1 MSTGF
6 PLYPKRDFVP
16 CAVDSCE
23 VRFESPRSSYSH
35 TSLLTN
41 PHRDIDEEKSHH
53 YEDPTVLNDQVR
65 VIQGGGN
72 TGHRKRFNDMYEPHI
87 PLKDLRVG
95 RSRDDSSCSELSD
108 TYLRESCINR
118 CILFFV
124 LLTSVAALI
133 LVVLLMFGK
142 VGPIVE
148 RNCACNNPE
157 KVSLKAEAPNGQKVV
172 GGQSNTGE
180 VAEPVSP
187 PDVSSLEDK
196 INDLK
201 ANISMIKAIMTT
213 LQHELHST
221 KKGLNETSNKVS
233 ETKNELLQIES
244 GMQESIFKI
253 SNISQQLDKSVSDV
267 NESFHIE
274 LASLETTFVTK
285 LNSTA
290 QSLSDADSTLKS
302 SLDVINSSLTSQIQS
317 ISKLQGPTGP
327 PGFNGSKGV
336 PGALGN
342 KGAKG
347 NAGVQGSPGQQGVA
361 GDPGR
366 NGTDGVNG
374 QQGDKG
380 PQGDKGQQGAAGPA
394 GPPGPQG
401 PQGPPGAGNFSQ
413 CVYGHKEEKT
423 TSGPSVTR
431 KTILEEPVGKK
442 ILGVSCSTNQAAEY
456 NLEVE
461 KVSGKYF
468 YRCICRG
475 ESSLVTPKE
484 NQMKCILHFWECPL
498 TT

>member
-1 MSTGF
+1 MAQNHNNRVFS
-6 PLYPKRDFVP
+6 PY
-16 CAVDSCE
+16 AVDNVEDGSGGRE
-23 VRFESPRSSYSH
+23 LGTFKSSYQNPAYENCGDLSH
-35 TSLLTN
+35 
-41 PHRDIDEEKSHH
+41 E
-53 YEDPTVLNDQVR
+53 YEDPTRLLAVKTGPRRKRNELYEPTELKKTEEQEEEKVDYNEADYGGDSWLSR
-65 VIQGGGN
+65 VI
-72 TGHRKRFNDMYEPHI
+72 
-87 PLKDLRVG
+87 
-95 RSRDDSSCSELSD
+95 
-108 TYLRESCINR
+108 
-118 CILFFV
+118 LF
-124 LLTSVAALI
+124 LI
-133 LVVLLMFGK
+133 LMVSLASLLMVILIILGK
-142 VGPIVE
+142 VGPSCSCDK
-148 RNCACNNPE
+148 NSAQ
-157 KVSLKAEAPNGQKVV
+157 EAPNGQKVV
-172 GGQSNTGE
+172 GGQSNRGE
-180 VAEPVSP
+180 VAEAVSP

-221 KKGLNETSNKVS
+221 KKSLNETSNKVS

-285 LNSTA
+285 LNNTA

-317 ISKLQGPTGP
+317 ISKLQGPTGS

-347 NAGVQGSPGQQGVA
+347 NAGVQGSPGQQGVV

-380 PQGDKGQQGAAGPA
+380 PQGDKGQQGAAGPG

-413 CVYGHKEEKT
+413 CVYDHREETT

-442 ILGVSCSTNQAAEY
+442 ILGVACSTNQAAEY